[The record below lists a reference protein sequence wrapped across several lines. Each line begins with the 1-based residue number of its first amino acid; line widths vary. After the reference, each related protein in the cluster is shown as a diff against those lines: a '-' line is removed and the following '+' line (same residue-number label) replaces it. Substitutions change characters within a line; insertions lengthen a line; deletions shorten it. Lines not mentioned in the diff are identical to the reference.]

1 MKIKENETVVLILHS
16 PREKLL
22 GVLHEI
28 NASGVFVKS
37 IDLDYFDDW
46 SRAIAAGEPHLPMNS
61 AFYPMWRVERIT
73 LDQSSGEVP
82 SMSEQFEARTGM
94 RLVDL

>member
-1 MKIKENETVVLILHS
+1 MVLILHS

-46 SRAIAAGEPHLPMNS
+46 SRAIAAGEPHLPKNS

-73 LDQSSGEVP
+73 LDQSSGDIP
-82 SMSEQFEARTGM
+82 SMSDQFEIRTGTK
-94 RLVDL
+94 LIDL